1 MVGRMTRRG
10 GIPIG
15 PWIVALATWA
25 GAVPGPSARG
35 DDDVVSVPEPPAD
48 GQSFRVDFDQQLDGM
63 IQGLS
68 AAGDGGDVPTALDM
82 RTAAIDAVCGLDPAQ
97 RTRCAVLA
105 DMLGAMQEASVAR
118 LRETYS
124 GRAVDLG
131 MPDGQQEWQNFHQD
145 FSQISQSAEAATGPR
160 GLLSR
165 LMVGILDERQ
175 RGLWAEET
183 RQRDA
188 ERLRDMLDEG
198 LESWVGD
205 VGMTSSQRDA
215 IAALTLDAPSRLD
228 PERIAHSLGTGST
241 HLLFAYVLSTVDR
254 PRIDELLDERQR
266 PRVTKLL
273 EDARGMFRHIETN
286 CLNDQ

>member
-1 MVGRMTRRG
+1 MVGRMTPRG

-15 PWIVALATWA
+15 PWIVALAAWA
-25 GAVPGPSARG
+25 GALPGPSARG
-35 DDDVVSVPEPPAD
+35 DDDVVSAPEPPAD

-82 RTAAIDAVCGLDPAQ
+82 RCAAIDAVCGLDPAQ

-145 FSQISQSAEAATGPR
+145 FSRISQAAEAATGPR

-165 LMVGILDERQ
+165 LLVGMLDERQ
-175 RGLWAEET
+175 RGLWAEEQ
-183 RQRDA
+183 RQRGV
-188 ERLRDMLDEG
+188 EGLRDVLEGG
-198 LESWVGD
+198 LESFVCD
-205 VGMTSSQRDA
+205 VGLTSAQRDA
-215 IAALTLDAPSRLD
+215 IAALTLDAPTRLD
-228 PERIAHSLGTGST
+228 GDRAIASFGADSPV
-241 HLLFAYVLSTVDR
+241 LFAYVLSTVDR
-254 PRIDELLDERQR
+254 QRIDEVLDERQR

-273 EDARGMFRHIETN
+273 EGARGMFRHIETS
-286 CLNDQ
+286 CLKDE